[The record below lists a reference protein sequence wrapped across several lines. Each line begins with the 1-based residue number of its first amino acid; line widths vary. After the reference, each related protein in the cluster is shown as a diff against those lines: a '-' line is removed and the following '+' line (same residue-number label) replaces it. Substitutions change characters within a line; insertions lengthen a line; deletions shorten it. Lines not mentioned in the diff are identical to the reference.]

1 MFKSYY
7 KVVGAMEDRIKK
19 EQRRLEA
26 KQNYCK
32 RKKKK
37 NKKEVARIIKLSHKL
52 DNMYFN
58 IFK

>member
-1 MFKSYY
+1 M
-7 KVVGAMEDRIKK
+7 VVGAMEDRIKK